1 MKLRALVTGANGL
14 VGSRLVRLL
23 SFMGHQTF
31 AMARGP
37 LRGTAPAGTT
47 YVCAELGD
55 ADGLSQTLR
64 ELRPDVV
71 INCAA
76 MTDVDGCEREPSLA
90 YTANVEG
97 VATLARSARELDSHL
112 VHVSTDYVF
121 DGDAGPYDVDAIPNP
136 RGVYAITKHMGEEA
150 VRALCP
156 KGRWTIARTAV
167 VYGWPSTGKN
177 NFGSW
182 LIDALS
188 HRREV
193 KLFSDQWVSP
203 SHAGNVAEMLA
214 ELAQR
219 RLAGLWH
226 TSGADVLDRVTFGRQ
241 LCERFGFD
249 PALIV
254 PSRMSDVN
262 LPSPRPAKSGLV
274 VSRTTEALTA
284 KPLSNADAL
293 ARLHAEYK
301 GSTS

>member
-1 MKLRALVTGANGL
+1 MRLLVTGANGL

-23 SFMGHQTF
+23 ASRGHEVF
-31 AMARGP
+31 GLGRGAQ
-37 LRGTAPAGTT
+37 RAADFGTAK
-47 YVCAELGD
+47 YVSVELADHD
-55 ADGLSQTLR
+55 ALAQALR
-64 ELRPDVV
+64 EIRADVV

-76 MTDVDGCEREPSLA
+76 MTDVDGCERDASGA
-90 YTANVEG
+90 WAANVDA
-97 VATLARSARELDSHL
+97 VATLARSARELDTHL

-136 RGVYAITKHMGEEA
+136 RGVYAISKHAGEEA

-182 LIDALS
+182 LIDALGS
-188 HRREV
+188 GKTV
-193 KLFSDQWVSP
+193 KLFADQWVSP

-214 ELAQR
+214 ELAER
-219 RLAGLWH
+219 RMAGTWH
-226 TSGADVLDRVTFGRQ
+226 TSGADVVDRVTFGKL

-249 PALIV
+249 PALIT
-254 PSRMSDVN
+254 PSRMADVN
-262 LPSPRPAKSGLV
+262 LPSPRPAKSGLIV
-274 VSRTTEALTA
+274 THTMEALSA
-284 KPLSNADAL
+284 KPLTNEAAL
-293 ARLHAEYK
+293 ARLHAEYT